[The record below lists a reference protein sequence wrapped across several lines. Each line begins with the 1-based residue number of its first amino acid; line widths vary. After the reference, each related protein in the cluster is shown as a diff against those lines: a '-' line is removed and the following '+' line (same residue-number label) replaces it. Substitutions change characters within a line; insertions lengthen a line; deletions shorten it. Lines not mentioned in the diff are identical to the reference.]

1 MTNTFSFISQRNVLV
16 TFLLA
21 GFFFLVGISN
31 TTAQQVARGADN
43 PYPEIAE
50 TFDVTAYDLGHFD
63 PASSAIALEA
73 IMAPLKD
80 ELGQG
85 ATDYEELLYAYVSA
99 VYSDVEGADIAV
111 EIPLLKRLE
120 EMTGNKHS
128 GGSSNETTMNQIPQ
142 LTDLYNDV
150 VSALQ

>member
-31 TTAQQVARGADN
+31 TTAQQVARGAEN

-63 PASSAIALEA
+63 PASSVAALEA
-73 IMAPLKD
+73 IMGPLKETLEQGGSDAD
-80 ELGQG
+80 ELK
-85 ATDYEELLYAYVSA
+85 YAYISSIV
-99 VYSDVEGADIAV
+99 SDVQ
-111 EIPLLKRLE
+111 
-120 EMTGNKHS
+120 S
-128 GGSSNETTMNQIPQ
+128 
-142 LTDLYNDV
+142 
-150 VSALQ
+150 